1 MRIGGKKEIEPR
13 LYTLNELKEK
23 VETDIKEF
31 LANLEYWD
39 YKPELN
45 VMRHRRMNYDVDFDE
60 ITDDASL
67 CDWIMGI
74 YNKQWMEEDAVLE
87 FLDFASIYRNNSQK
101 NYDPEN
107 VKKYLK

>member
-1 MRIGGKKEIEPR
+1 MRIGGKKEEGSRIYS
-13 LYTLNELKEK
+13 LDELREK

-31 LANLEYWD
+31 FANLEYWE
-39 YKPELN
+39 YIPESN
-45 VMRHRRMNYDVDFDE
+45 VMCHRRMNYEVDFDE

-67 CDWIMGI
+67 CDWIMHI

-87 FLDFASIYRNNSQK
+87 FLDFASIYRNNSEK

>member
-1 MRIGGKKEIEPR
+1 MRIGGKKEIESR
-13 LYTLNELKEK
+13 LYSFDELKQK

-45 VMRHRRMNYDVDFDE
+45 VMRHRRMNYDVDFNE

-67 CDWIMGI
+67 CDWIMHI
-74 YNKQWMEEDAVLE
+74 YNRQWMEEDAVLE